1 MNPPWWKTCVAY
13 QIYSRSFC
21 DSNGDGVGDLR
32 GIISKLDYLASLG
45 IGMVWLC
52 PVYASP
58 NDDNGYDISD
68 YEAIQPDFGTQE
80 DWIALRDGLHA
91 RGIRLVMD
99 LVANHSSDEHAWFVE
114 SRTAKDSGKRDW
126 YIWRPPAADGG
137 PPNDWQSVFG
147 GPAWE
152 YDAATSEYYLHLF
165 SKKQPDLN
173 WESTAFRTE
182 LFAMMRRW
190 VALGIDG
197 FRMDVINLISKPD
210 GLGAGGN
217 EGSMDRALNGPRMR
231 DYLAEMRREVFAGT
245 DLVTIGETPGM
256 PLELAREVTD
266 ERAPLLDMQFHFE
279 HVDLDHAPGVSK
291 WDSTPMAMPALRATL
306 SRWQD
311 GMEPHGWNSLY
322 LGNHDQ
328 PRAVSRYGDDGR
340 YRRESATL
348 LMTLLL
354 TLKGTPFI
362 YQGDEIGMA
371 NVAFDSIADYRDIE
385 TLNAWRW
392 LTDTRGLD
400 TASALA
406 MIRKKSRDNART
418 PMQWS
423 AAPNAGFSAAA
434 PWIGPNPDYT
444 GHNVAAAEADP
455 DSVLHYTRR
464 LIALRQGTPAL
475 HSGRYRLLDAE
486 HPALW
491 LYERT
496 SEMGRCVVA
505 LNFSD
510 TTQPLP
516 PALAE
521 LPCLL
526 TNHHNP
532 AADTLAAWEA
542 RILGPT

>member
-1 MNPPWWKTCVAY
+1 MPALPWWKSCVAY
-13 QIYSRSFC
+13 QIYPRSFC

-32 GIISKLDYLASLG
+32 GILSKLDYLASLG
-45 IGMVWLC
+45 IGMLWLC

-58 NDDNGYDISD
+58 NDDNGYDIAD
-68 YEAIQPDFGTQE
+68 YEAIQPEFGTLD

-114 SRTAKDSGKRDW
+114 SRAAKDSAKRDW
-126 YIWRPPAADGG
+126 YIWRPPATDGG

-152 YDAATSEYYLHLF
+152 YDEASGEYYLHLF
-165 SKKQPDLN
+165 TRKQPDLN
-173 WESTAFRTE
+173 WANPQFRDA

-210 GLGAGGN
+210 GLPIGG
-217 EGSMDRALNGPRMR
+217 MDQALNGPHLR
-231 DYLAEMRREVFAGT
+231 DYLAEMRRQVFAGT

-256 PLELAREVTD
+256 PLELAREITD

-279 HVDLDHAPGVSK
+279 HVDLDHAPGASK
-291 WDSTPMAMPALRATL
+291 WDSTPMTMPALRATL
-306 SRWQD
+306 SRWQE

-340 YRRESATL
+340 YRRESAKL

-371 NVAFDSIADYRDIE
+371 NVAFDSIEDYRDVE

-392 LTDTRGLD
+392 LTGERGLD
-400 TASALA
+400 AATALA

-423 AAPNAGFSAAA
+423 AAPHAGFSSAAS
-434 PWIGPNPDYT
+434 WIGVNRDFAQI
-444 GHNVAAAEADP
+444 NVAASEDDP
-455 DSVLHYTRR
+455 DSVLHDTRR
-464 LIALRQGTPAL
+464 LIALRRQMPAL
-475 HSGRYRLLDAE
+475 LHGRYRLLLPAHPQIWAYARE
-486 HPALW
+486 HGGQRA
-491 LYERT
+491 
-496 SEMGRCVVA
+496 VVL
-505 LNFSD
+505 LNFGA
-510 TTQPLP
+510 TPQALP
-516 PALAE
+516 PELAAE
-521 LPCLL
+521 LDRLGSCYASTP
-526 TNHHNP
+526 
-532 AADTLAAWEA
+532 DDGD
-542 RILGPT
+542 RLGPWAARLMA

>member
-1 MNPPWWKTCVAY
+1 MTLPWWKTCVAY
-13 QIYSRSFC
+13 QIYPRSFC

-45 IGMVWLC
+45 IGMLWLC

-68 YEAIQPDFGTQE
+68 YEAIQPEFGTLE
-80 DWIALRDGLHA
+80 DWAALRDGLHA

-114 SRTAKDSGKRDW
+114 SRAAKDSDKRDW

-152 YDAATSEYYLHLF
+152 LDEASGEYYLHLF
-165 SKKQPDLN
+165 TRKQPDLN
-173 WESTAFRTE
+173 WANPQFRDA
-182 LFAMMRRW
+182 LFAMMQRW

-210 GLGAGGN
+210 GLGQGGN
-217 EGSMDRALNGPRMR
+217 EGGMDRALNGPRLR
-231 DYLAEMRREVFAGT
+231 DYLAEMRHEVFAGT

-256 PLELAREVTD
+256 PLDLAREITD

-279 HVDLDHAPGVSK
+279 HVDLDHAPGASK
-291 WDSTPMAMPALRATL
+291 WDSTPMTMPALRATL
-306 SRWQD
+306 SRWQA
-311 GMEPHGWNSLY
+311 GMEAHGWNSLY

-328 PRAVSRYGDDGR
+328 PRTVSRYGDDVR
-340 YRRESATL
+340 YRRESAML

-371 NVAFDSIADYRDIE
+371 NVAFDSIDDYRDIE

-392 LTDTRGLD
+392 LTGERGLD
-400 TASALA
+400 AATALA

-423 AAPNAGFSAAA
+423 AAPNAGFSSAP
-434 PWIGPNPDYT
+434 PWIAPNPDYAD
-444 GHNVAAAEADP
+444 HNVAAAEAEP

-464 LIALRQGTPAL
+464 LIALRAQTPAL
-475 HSGRYRLLDAE
+475 TCGHYRLLDAE

-491 LYERT
+491 LFERAT
-496 SEMGRCVVA
+496 PSSRCVIA
-505 LNFSD
+505 LNFSA
-510 TTQPLP
+510 TAQALP
-516 PALAE
+516 AE
-521 LPCLL
+521 FGTLSCVLGN
-526 TNHHNP
+526 TADR
-532 AADTLAAWEA
+532 AAETLAAWEA
-542 RILGPT
+542 RILI

>member
-1 MNPPWWKTCVAY
+1 MTLPWWKTCVAY
-13 QIYSRSFC
+13 QIYPRSFC
-21 DSNGDGVGDLR
+21 DSDGDGVGDLR
-32 GIISKLDYLASLG
+32 GIISKLDYLERLG
-45 IGMVWLC
+45 IGMLWLC

-68 YEAIQPDFGTQE
+68 YEAIQPEFGTLD

-99 LVANHSSDEHAWFVE
+99 LVANHSSDEHAWFIE
-114 SRTAKDSGKRDW
+114 SRAAKDSTKRDW
-126 YIWRPPAADGG
+126 YIWRPPTADGG

-152 YDAATSEYYLHLF
+152 FDAASGEYYLHLF

-173 WESTAFRTE
+173 WENTAFRAE

-190 VALGIDG
+190 VELGVDG
-197 FRMDVINLISKPD
+197 FRMDVINLISKPE
-210 GLGAGGN
+210 GLGAGGD
-217 EGSMDRALNGPRMR
+217 EGGMDRALNGPRMR
-231 DYLAEMRREVFAGT
+231 DHLAEMRREVFAGT

-256 PLELAREVTD
+256 PLDLAREVTD

-279 HVDLDHAPGVSK
+279 HVDLDHAPGASK
-291 WDSTPMAMPALRATL
+291 WDSTPMTMPALRATL
-306 SRWQD
+306 SRWQE

-371 NVAFDSIADYRDIE
+371 NVAFDAIDDYRDIE

-392 LTDTRGLD
+392 LTGERGLAAA
-400 TASALA
+400 TALA

-423 AAPNAGFSAAA
+423 AAPNAGFSTAT
-434 PWIGPNPDYT
+434 PWIAPNPDYAA
-444 GHNVAAAEADP
+444 HNVAAAETDP

-464 LIALRQGTPAL
+464 LIALRRETAAL
-475 HSGRYRLLDAE
+475 QHGRYRLLDVE

-491 LYERT
+491 LYERLDAST
-496 SEMGRCVVA
+496 CCVIA
-505 LNFSD
+505 LNFSATAQALPAPL
-510 TTQPLP
+510 TTMRRV
-516 PALAE
+516 
-521 LPCLL
+521 L
-526 TNHHNP
+526 TNVRNQS
-532 AADTLAAWEA
+532 ADTLAAWEA
-542 RILGPT
+542 RILVPA

>member
-1 MNPPWWKTCVAY
+1 MTSPWWKTSVAY
-13 QIYSRSFC
+13 QIYPRSFC

-32 GIISKLDYLASLG
+32 GILSKLDYLASLG
-45 IGMVWLC
+45 IGMLWLC

-58 NDDNGYDISD
+58 NDDNGYDIAD
-68 YEAIQPDFGTQE
+68 YEAIQPEFGTLE

-114 SRTAKDSGKRDW
+114 SRAAKDSAKRDW
-126 YIWRPPAADGG
+126 YIWRPPAPDGG

-152 YDAATSEYYLHLF
+152 YDAASGEYYLHLF
-165 SKKQPDLN
+165 TRKQPDLN
-173 WESTAFRTE
+173 WANPQFRDA

-190 VALGIDG
+190 VELGIEG

-210 GLGAGGN
+210 GLPNGG
-217 EGSMDRALNGPRMR
+217 MDQSLNGPRLR
-231 DYLAEMRREVFAGT
+231 DYLAEMRRQVFAGT

-256 PLELAREVTD
+256 PLELAREITD

-279 HVDLDHAPGVSK
+279 HVDLDHAAGASK
-291 WDSTPMAMPALRATL
+291 WDSTPMTMPALRATL
-306 SRWQD
+306 SRWQE

-340 YRRESATL
+340 YRLESAKL

-371 NVAFDSIADYRDIE
+371 NVAFDSIDDYRDIE

-392 LTDTRGLD
+392 LTGERGLD
-400 TASALA
+400 AATALA

-423 AAPNAGFSAAA
+423 AAPNAGFSSAAS
-434 PWIGPNPDYT
+434 WIGVNRDFAQV
-444 GHNVAAAEADP
+444 NVAASEDDP

-464 LIALRQGTPAL
+464 LIALRRQSPAL
-475 HSGRYRLLDAE
+475 LHGRYRLLEAE

-491 LYERT
+491 VFERAT
-496 SEMGRCVVA
+496 TASRCVVA
-505 LNFSD
+505 LNFSASH
-510 TTQPLP
+510 QALP
-516 PALAE
+516 ADVRGLTPVFGKLADSS
-521 LPCLL
+521 
-526 TNHHNP
+526 
-532 AADTLAAWEA
+532 ADNLAPWEA
-542 RILGPT
+542 RILGA